1 MKSVLTHISLLAI
14 VCSFAL
20 TLSACK
26 TDEPGVKSTY
36 RSQYTTVAAN
46 TEDATQAAKAVLAEL
61 ELMNITSSST
71 GLDGKATAYTADNTE
86 VRVTVDRVDDNTSE
100 ISVNIGALGDPSLG
114 KTIISRIRSRLAP

>member
-1 MKSVLTHISLLAI
+1 MTAAFIRMSLLAI
-14 VCSFAL
+14 ICSFAL

-46 TEDATQAAKAVLAEL
+46 TEDATQAAKAVLEDL

-86 VRVTVDRVDDNTSE
+86 VRVSIDRVDDNTSE
-100 ISVNIGALGDPSLG
+100 VSVNIGAMGDPSLG
-114 KTIISRIRSRLAP
+114 KTIIRQIRSRLGE